1 MKYHAWGD
9 GYEDSR
15 MITSTEGFTVW
26 YEANTATVGV
36 LTYNADDDYELGRQL
51 IAEGR
56 PAPTAAR

>member
-1 MKYHAWGD
+1 VKYHAWGD

-15 MITSTEGFTVW
+15 MISSTEGFTVW
-26 YEANTATVGV
+26 YEANAATVAV